1 MNRDR
6 LLQTIALAV
15 ALIALVGS
23 SLLVGTINR
32 QRRDLQLGFDTE
44 IGDRVPPMVQLASQL
59 GSFRGLAVN
68 TLWYRAEMMKRE
80 GKFAEANTLASW
92 ITTLQPR
99 YPQVWSFQAWNMAYN
114 ISVETF
120 TPQERYDWV
129 MKGVDLLR
137 DQGIVY
143 NPNAVRLYRELGWI
157 FFHKIGKFTDD
168 VNWYY
173 KGQLAEEWEEV
184 LGAAAESR
192 NPELIVADFRN
203 TAEMA
208 NAYFTV
214 DKPAEQVRRALDE
227 LITAGLIP
235 AVDEQADRLREL
247 DAIPLRDRLRDIRA
261 GLAPEARG
269 VQRLDALLT
278 LIEEQLGRAERAPV
292 VAFTADLPQ
301 AADVV
306 RRLRDLG
313 MEMDYQSLRAIGRCQ
328 MMLRLRS
335 PDTVA
340 TMPTEFLTA
349 PAKKVLPLVTVATTA
364 DPTSDLY
371 KGFWQV
377 VYFLRAKALVE
388 HYHMQPVTMLRYMQ
402 TYGPLDWRHPA
413 SHAAYWSQLGVEKYA
428 DLRDKEKTDMI
439 NTKRQ
444 VIHSMQLLTDA
455 GSVSFNPLN
464 PNPYARI
471 DLLPNPDYID
481 GYLIALNEAKD
492 MADAD
497 EFGRM
502 RAEVFDAGYENFL
515 QQAVMMSWMYGNPA
529 KAQQY
534 FSQLNTEFGESDQN
548 QQYGMYNLALGDF
561 VASMFMDDDLG
572 RVGMQGVID
581 GRLREAFAKGLGQR
595 RFNVFDRN
603 LQVAA
608 AVHQKYNDKYANET
622 GLDVKDRMGLPP
634 LPEMIFN
641 AFTKFMLDQ
650 NTDLITRINAYQAAY
665 AMQDRMPLAAMTYDR
680 FADAFTSEV
689 QAVGFDPAQA
699 IPRPESIPETTPT
712 PESAPASP
720 PTTEGGTTVERQ

>member
-1 MNRDR
+1 M
-6 LLQTIALAV
+6 
-15 ALIALVGS
+15 
-23 SLLVGTINR
+23 VGTINR
-32 QRRDLQLGFDTE
+32 ERRDLQLGFDTE

-129 MKGVDLLR
+129 MKGVNLLR

-184 LGAAAESR
+184 LGSAAETR

-214 DKPAEQVRRALDE
+214 DR
-227 LITAGLIP
+227 P
-235 AVDEQADRLREL
+235 AVQVQNALEALAESGLVPAINERIERLREL
-247 DAIPLRDRLRDIRA
+247 DVIPLRDRLVDIREE
-261 GLAPEARG
+261 LAADARG
-269 VQRLDALLT
+269 VDRLDALLT
-278 LIEEQLGRAERAPV
+278 MIAEQLTRSERDPV
-292 VAFTADLPQ
+292 TAFTADLP
-301 AADVV
+301 AAAEVV
-306 RRLRDLG
+306 AQLRDVG
-313 MEMDYQSLRAIGRCQ
+313 MDMDYQTLRAIGRCL

-335 PDTVA
+335 PETVA
-340 TMPTEFLTA
+340 AMPVDFLTR
-349 PAKKVLPLVTVATTA
+349 PAATVLPLVATASRA
-364 DPTSDLY
+364 DPESDLY
-371 KGFWQV
+371 RGFWQV

-413 SHAAYWSQLGVEKYA
+413 SHAAYWSQLGVEKYS
-428 DLRDKEKTDMI
+428 DLRDKEQVDLI

-444 VIHSMQLLTDA
+444 VIHSMQLLTDS
-455 GSVSFNPLN
+455 GSIAFNPLN

-471 DLLPNPDYID
+471 DLLPNPDFID

-529 KAQQY
+529 KAAEY
-534 FSQLNTEFGESDQN
+534 FSRLNTEFGESEQN

-561 VASMFMDDDLG
+561 VAGMFMDDDLG

-581 GRLREAFAKGLGQR
+581 GRLAEAFAKGLGQR
-595 RFNVFDRN
+595 RYNVFDRN

-608 AVHQKYNDKYANET
+608 AVHRKYNETYGNET

-634 LPEMIFN
+634 FPEMIYN
-641 AFTKFMLDQ
+641 AFTTFMLNQ
-650 NTDLITRINAYQAAY
+650 NVDLITRINAYQAAY
-665 AMQDRMPLAAMTYDR
+665 GMRDQMPLAAATYDR
-680 FADAFTSEV
+680 FAERVTEEV
-689 QAVGFDPAQA
+689 VGVGFDPQQA
-699 IPRPESIPETTPT
+699 IPRPESAEPEAV
-712 PESAPASP
+712 PEPGAA
-720 PTTEGGTTVERQ
+720 EGGGTVERQ

>member
-6 LLQTIALAV
+6 LLQLSALIIALA
-15 ALIALVGS
+15 ALVGT

-32 QRRDLQLGFDTE
+32 ERRDLQLGFDTE

-68 TLWYRAEMMKRE
+68 SLWYRAEMMKRE

-129 MKGVDLLR
+129 MKGVNLLR

-184 LGAAAESR
+184 LGSAAETR

-203 TAEMA
+203 TAEIA

-214 DKPAEQVRRALDE
+214 DRPAVQVQMALDE
-227 LITAGLIP
+227 LAEAELIP
-235 AVDEQADRLREL
+235 AVNERIERLREL
-247 DAIPLRDRLRDIRA
+247 DVIPLRDRLRDIRD
-261 GLAPEARG
+261 GLADDARG
-269 VQRLDALLT
+269 VDRLDTLLG
-278 LIEEQLGRAERAPV
+278 LIDDQLSRSERDPVTAFVDDMDAAAEV
-292 VAFTADLPQ
+292 VGQ
-301 AADVV
+301 
-306 RRLRDLG
+306 LREAG
-313 MEMDYQSLRAIGRCQ
+313 MEMDYQTLRAIGRCL

-335 PDTVA
+335 PETVA
-340 TMPTEFLTA
+340 AMPVEFLTA
-349 PAKKVLPLVTVATTA
+349 PAARVLPLVATASRA
-364 DPTSDLY
+364 DPNSDLY
-371 KGFWQV
+371 RGFWQT

-413 SHAAYWSQLGVEKYA
+413 SHAAYWSQLGVEKYS
-428 DLRDKEKTDMI
+428 DLRDKEQVDLI

-444 VIHSMQLLTDA
+444 VIHSMQLLTDSGGMA
-455 GSVSFNPLN
+455 FNPLN
-464 PNPYARI
+464 PNPYAQI
-471 DLLPNPDYID
+471 DLLPNPDFID

-529 KAQQY
+529 KAAGY
-534 FSQLNTEFGESDQN
+534 FSQLNTEFGESEQN

-561 VASMFMDDDLG
+561 VAGMFMDDDLG

-581 GRLREAFAKGLGQR
+581 GRLAEAFAKGLGQR
-595 RFNVFDRN
+595 RYSVFDRN

-608 AVHQKYNDKYANET
+608 AVHRRYNETYGNET

-634 LPEMIFN
+634 FPEMIYN
-641 AFTKFMLDQ
+641 GFTTFMQ
-650 NTDLITRINAYQAAY
+650 NQNVDLITRLNAYQAAY
-665 AMQDRMPLAAMTYDR
+665 AMREQMPLAAATYDR
-680 FADAFTSEV
+680 FAERLTAEV
-689 QAVGFDPAQA
+689 LEVGYDPQQA
-699 IPRPESIPETTPT
+699 IPRPE
-712 PESAPASP
+712 AAGP
-720 PTTEGGTTVERQ
+720 PPVPDAGAVEGGGTVERQ

>member
-6 LLQTIALAV
+6 LLQTLALAV
-15 ALIALVGS
+15 ALIALVGT

-32 QRRDLQLGFDTE
+32 ERRDLQLGFDTE

-120 TPQERYDWV
+120 TPQERFDWV
-129 MKGVDLLR
+129 MKGVNLLR
-137 DQGIVY
+137 DQGIIY

-184 LGAAAESR
+184 LGSAAETR
-192 NPELIVADFRN
+192 NPELILADLRN

-214 DKPAEQVRRALDE
+214 NRPAVQVQNGLNDLAEAD
-227 LITAGLIP
+227 LIP
-235 AVDEQADRLREL
+235 AVNERIERLREL
-247 DAIPLRDRLRDIRA
+247 DVIPLRDRLRDIRD
-261 GLAPEARG
+261 GLADDARG
-269 VQRLDALLT
+269 VDRLDALLV
-278 LIEEQLGRAERAPV
+278 LIDDQLSRSERDPV
-292 VAFTADLPQ
+292 AAFTADLP
-301 AADVV
+301 AAAEVV
-306 RRLRDLG
+306 GQLRELG
-313 MEMDYQSLRAIGRCQ
+313 MEMDYRTLRAVGRCL

-335 PDTVA
+335 PETVA
-340 TMPTEFLTA
+340 AMPVEFLT
-349 PAKKVLPLVTVATTA
+349 PAAARVLPLVATASRA

-371 KGFWQV
+371 RGFWQT

-413 SHAAYWSQLGVEKYA
+413 SHAAYWSQLGVEKYS
-428 DLRDKEKTDMI
+428 DLRDKEQVDLI

-444 VIHSMQLLTDA
+444 VIHSMQLLTDS
-455 GSVSFNPLN
+455 GSIAFNPLN

-471 DLLPNPDYID
+471 DLLPNPDFID

-502 RAEVFDAGYENFL
+502 RAEVFDQGYENFL

-529 KAQQY
+529 KAAEY
-534 FSQLNTEFGESDQN
+534 FSRLNTEFGESAQN

-561 VASMFMDDDLG
+561 VAGMFMDDDLG

-581 GRLREAFAKGLGQR
+581 GRLAEAFAKGLGQR
-595 RFNVFDRN
+595 RYNVFDRN

-608 AVHQKYNDKYANET
+608 AVHRKYNENYGNET

-634 LPEMIFN
+634 FPEMIFN
-641 AFTKFMLDQ
+641 AFTTFMLNQ
-650 NTDLITRINAYQAAY
+650 NVDLITRINAYQAAY
-665 AMQDRMPLAAMTYDR
+665 GMREQMPLAAMTYDR
-680 FADAFTSEV
+680 FAERVTEEV
-689 QAVGFDPAQA
+689 VATGFDPQQA
-699 IPRPESIPETTPT
+699 IPRPEAAEPGA
-712 PESAPASP
+712 APGPGAV
-720 PTTEGGTTVERQ
+720 EGGGTVERQ